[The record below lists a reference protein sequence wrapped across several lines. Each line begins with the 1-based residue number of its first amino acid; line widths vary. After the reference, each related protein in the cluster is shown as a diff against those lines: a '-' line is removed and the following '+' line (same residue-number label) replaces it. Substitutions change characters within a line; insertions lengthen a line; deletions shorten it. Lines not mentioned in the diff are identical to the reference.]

1 MAPVR
6 ACPSG
11 WPYTPGFWDRR
22 PLPGVP
28 WSQTP
33 VVRTDSVSRAGIP
46 RRLPE
51 GEQAERPSSGCN
63 KTHVRR
69 LPSARPSVAGQQA
82 GATRRL
88 APWPQVGATAHAAG
102 GCPTFREAQRP
113 PPPLLEGRPRE
124 RLVELH
130 TSFGELFTF
139 FCANATIH
147 GAITSQN
154 GLQMASWGLLL
165 VGALGVFCWQ
175 FRLLLAQ
182 YWRHPVI
189 MTVSVHS
196 ELRLFPAVTLCDMNP
211 HRPRSARSHLQ
222 VLDEFAQENI
232 HSLYKSNFS
241 ENRDV
246 LFADARLPQPAF
258 YLDRGIRLQ
267 RLSQPG
273 GQNKVG
279 FHLCNS
285 TGGDCF
291 YRAFSSAVTAI
302 QQWYRFH
309 YVNILALTP
318 PACEDG
324 GRFVF
329 SCRFDGQDCQAR
341 HFRTF
346 HHPTYSSCYS
356 FSGVSAARHPGITH
370 GECQPQAEDQ
380 PGPQGWAAG
389 PPPSAVHGGWHQV
402 MIHGHDHTPFLE
414 HQGFSVRPGTE
425 TTVGIRED
433 KVHRLGGP
441 YGRCTKGVE
450 GVDVQLLYKASYALQ
465 ACLVSCFQQLMV
477 ETCSCGY
484 YFYPLPSGAE
494 YSSYARHPAWGPGD
508 PPASLYLTLPQALQV
523 SGKCGGLGSGVTAT
537 APQQERKGVCLSQG
551 VFLQAL
557 CRDLQMAFLQDWIL
571 AVLGKR
577 RHRSLSQSP
586 GLRSNVAKVNI
597 FYQELNYRTVDKT
610 PVYSVPQLLSA
621 TGSLWSLWFGSSVLS
636 VLELLELL
644 LDAIALMLLRGCR
657 WLRRARGS
665 QPGAATV
672 PSHATPEANQLPTDR
687 RDDINHLG
695 GPAGLISHDA
705 PRSSGRSLC

>member
-1 MAPVR
+1 MEAP
-6 ACPSG
+6 A
-11 WPYTPGFWDRR
+11 
-22 PLPGVP
+22 
-28 WSQTP
+28 
-33 VVRTDSVSRAGIP
+33 
-46 RRLPE
+46 E
-51 GEQAERPSSGCN
+51 GGSSF
-63 KTHVRR
+63 
-69 LPSARPSVAGQQA
+69 
-82 GATRRL
+82 
-88 APWPQVGATAHAAG
+88 QVGATAHAAG
-102 GCPTFREAQRP
+102 GSPTFREAQRP
-113 PPPLLEGRPRE
+113 LPPLLEGRPRE

-130 TSFGELFTF
+130 TSFRELFTF

-147 GAITSQN
+147 GAVRLVCSSQN
-154 GLQMASWGLLL
+154 GLKTASWGLLL

-175 FRLLLAQ
+175 FGLLLAQ

-211 HRPRSARSHLQ
+211 HRPRSARYHLQ

-232 HSLYKSNFS
+232 RSLYKFNSS
-241 ENRDV
+241 ENRNV

-273 GQNKVG
+273 GQSKVG
-279 FHLCNS
+279 FRLCNS

-291 YRAFSSAVTAI
+291 YRAFSSAVTAVR
-302 QQWYRFH
+302 QWYRFH

-318 PACEDG
+318 PAREDG
-324 GRFVF
+324 RHSHGGHFVF

-341 HFRTF
+341 HFQTF
-346 HHPTYSSCYS
+346 HHPTYGSCHT
-356 FSGVSAARHPGITH
+356 FSGVSAARHPGISH
-370 GECQPQAEDQ
+370 GISLVLR
-380 PGPQGWAAG
+380 AG
-389 PPPSAVHGGWHQV
+389 QQDHLPLLSTEAGIKV

-425 TTVGIRED
+425 TTIGIRED
-433 KVHRLGGP
+433 EVHRLGGP
-441 YGRCTKGVE
+441 YGRCTKGGE
-450 GVDVQLLYKASYALQ
+450 GVDVQLLYDASYTLQ

-494 YSSYARHPAWGPGD
+494 YCSFARHPAWGHCFYR
-508 PPASLYLTLPQALQV
+508 LYKDLGTHRLPCT
-523 SGKCGGLGSGVTAT
+523 SRCPRPCRESFYK
-537 APQQERKGVCLSQG
+537 LSAG
-551 VFLQAL
+551 TSRWPSSKSA
-557 CRDLQMAFLQDWIL
+557 DWIL

-577 RHRSLSQSP
+577 RPRSLSQSP

-597 FYQELNYRTVDKT
+597 FYQELNYRTVDET

-644 LDAIALMLLRGCR
+644 LDAIALTLLRGCR

-672 PSHATPEANQLPTDR
+672 PSHTTPEANQLPTDC

-705 PRSSGRSLC
+705 SRSSGRSLC

>member
-1 MAPVR
+1 MEAP
-6 ACPSG
+6 A
-11 WPYTPGFWDRR
+11 
-22 PLPGVP
+22 
-28 WSQTP
+28 
-33 VVRTDSVSRAGIP
+33 
-46 RRLPE
+46 E
-51 GEQAERPSSGCN
+51 GGSSF
-63 KTHVRR
+63 
-69 LPSARPSVAGQQA
+69 
-82 GATRRL
+82 
-88 APWPQVGATAHAAG
+88 QVGATAHAAG
-102 GCPTFREAQRP
+102 GSPTFREAQRP
-113 PPPLLEGRPRE
+113 LPPLLEGRPRE

-130 TSFGELFTF
+130 TSFRELFTF

-147 GAITSQN
+147 GAVRLVCSSQN
-154 GLQMASWGLLL
+154 GLKTASWGLLL

-175 FRLLLAQ
+175 FGLLLAQ

-211 HRPRSARSHLQ
+211 HRPRSARYHLQ

-232 HSLYKSNFS
+232 RSLYKFNSS
-241 ENRDV
+241 ENRNV

-273 GQNKVG
+273 GQSKVG
-279 FHLCNS
+279 FRLCNS

-291 YRAFSSAVTAI
+291 YRAFSSAVTAVR
-302 QQWYRFH
+302 QWYRFH

-318 PACEDG
+318 PAREDG
-324 GRFVF
+324 RHSHGGHFVF

-341 HFRTF
+341 HFQTF
-346 HHPTYSSCYS
+346 HHPTYGSCHT
-356 FSGVSAARHPGITH
+356 FSGVSAARHPGISH
-370 GECQPQAEDQ
+370 GISLVLR
-380 PGPQGWAAG
+380 AG
-389 PPPSAVHGGWHQV
+389 QQDHLPLLSTEAGIKV

-425 TTVGIRED
+425 TTIGIRED
-433 KVHRLGGP
+433 EVHRLGGP
-441 YGRCTKGVE
+441 YGRCTKGGE
-450 GVDVQLLYKASYALQ
+450 GVDVQLLYDASYTLQ

-494 YSSYARHPAWGPGD
+494 YCSFARHPAWGHCFYRLYKDLGTHRLPCTSRCPRPCRESFYKLSAGTSRWPSSKSAVSAPEGWVRGGQAGGSHRSQRLSLD
-508 PPASLYLTLPQALQV
+508 QLCPVVPALNTGRTVPRGLREAAAPASLFRA
-523 SGKCGGLGSGVTAT
+523 
-537 APQQERKGVCLSQG
+537 
-551 VFLQAL
+551 
-557 CRDLQMAFLQDWIL
+557 QDWIL

-577 RHRSLSQSP
+577 RPRSLSQSP

-597 FYQELNYRTVDKT
+597 FYQELNYRTVDET

-644 LDAIALMLLRGCR
+644 LDAIALTLLRGCR

-672 PSHATPEANQLPTDR
+672 PSHTTPEANQLPTDC

-705 PRSSGRSLC
+705 SRSSGRSLC

>member
-1 MAPVR
+1 MEAP
-6 ACPSG
+6 A
-11 WPYTPGFWDRR
+11 
-22 PLPGVP
+22 
-28 WSQTP
+28 
-33 VVRTDSVSRAGIP
+33 
-46 RRLPE
+46 E
-51 GEQAERPSSGCN
+51 GGSSF
-63 KTHVRR
+63 
-69 LPSARPSVAGQQA
+69 
-82 GATRRL
+82 
-88 APWPQVGATAHAAG
+88 QVGATAHAAG
-102 GCPTFREAQRP
+102 GSPTFREAQRP
-113 PPPLLEGRPRE
+113 LPPLLEGRPRE

-130 TSFGELFTF
+130 TSFRELFTF

-147 GAITSQN
+147 GAVRLVCSSQN
-154 GLQMASWGLLL
+154 GLKTASWGLLL

-175 FRLLLAQ
+175 FGLLLAQ

-211 HRPRSARSHLQ
+211 HRPRSARYHLQ

-232 HSLYKSNFS
+232 RSLYKFNSS
-241 ENRDV
+241 ENRNV

-273 GQNKVG
+273 GQSKVG
-279 FHLCNS
+279 FRLCNS

-291 YRAFSSAVTAI
+291 YRAFSSAVTAVR
-302 QQWYRFH
+302 QWYRFH

-318 PACEDG
+318 PAREDG
-324 GRFVF
+324 RHSHGGHFVF

-341 HFRTF
+341 HFQTF
-346 HHPTYSSCYS
+346 HHPTYGSCHT
-356 FSGVSAARHPGITH
+356 FSGVSAARHPGISH
-370 GECQPQAEDQ
+370 GISLVLR
-380 PGPQGWAAG
+380 AG
-389 PPPSAVHGGWHQV
+389 QQDHLPLLSTEAGIKV

-425 TTVGIRED
+425 TTIGIRED
-433 KVHRLGGP
+433 EVHRLGGP
-441 YGRCTKGVE
+441 YGRCTKGGE
-450 GVDVQLLYKASYALQ
+450 GVDVQLLYDASYTLQ

-494 YSSYARHPAWGPGD
+494 YCSFARHPAWGETTPSPHPGHWGGVRPCQPATSPPAQIEPSGLICDTQPPPRSLLLPPLQGPGD
-508 PPASLYLTLPQALQV
+508 PPASLYLTLPQALQ
-523 SGKCGGLGSGVTAT
+523 SFYK
-537 APQQERKGVCLSQG
+537 LSAG
-551 VFLQAL
+551 TSRWPSSKSA
-557 CRDLQMAFLQDWIL
+557 DWIL

-577 RHRSLSQSP
+577 RPRSLSQSP

-597 FYQELNYRTVDKT
+597 FYQELNYRTVDET

-644 LDAIALMLLRGCR
+644 LDAIALTLLRGCR

-672 PSHATPEANQLPTDR
+672 PSHTTPEANQLPTDC

-705 PRSSGRSLC
+705 SRSSGRSLC

>member
-1 MAPVR
+1 MEAP
-6 ACPSG
+6 A
-11 WPYTPGFWDRR
+11 
-22 PLPGVP
+22 
-28 WSQTP
+28 
-33 VVRTDSVSRAGIP
+33 
-46 RRLPE
+46 E
-51 GEQAERPSSGCN
+51 GGSSFQ
-63 KTHVRR
+63 
-69 LPSARPSVAGQQA
+69 AGQQV

-113 PPPLLEGRPRE
+113 LPPLLEGRPRE

-130 TSFGELFTF
+130 TSFRELFTF

-147 GAITSQN
+147 GAIRLVCSSQN
-154 GLQMASWGLLL
+154 GLKMASWGLLL

-175 FRLLLAQ
+175 FGLLLAQ
-182 YWRHPVI
+182 YGRHPVI

-211 HRPRSARSHLQ
+211 HRPRSARYHLQ
-222 VLDEFAQENI
+222 VLDEFARENI
-232 HSLYKSNFS
+232 HSLYKFNFS

-246 LFADARLPQPAF
+246 PFADAGLPQPAF

-279 FHLCNS
+279 FRLCNS

-302 QQWYRFH
+302 RQWYHFH

-318 PACEDG
+318 PAREDG

-329 SCRFDGQDCQAR
+329 SCRFDGQDCRAR

-346 HHPTYSSCYS
+346 HHPTYGSCYS
-356 FSGVSAARHPGITH
+356 FSGVSAARHPGITR
-370 GECQPQAEDQ
+370 GISLVLR
-380 PGPQGWAAG
+380 AG
-389 PPPSAVHGGWHQV
+389 RQNHLPLLSTEAGIKV

-433 KVHRLGGP
+433 EVHRLGGP

-450 GVDVQLLYKASYALQ
+450 GVDVQLLYEASYTLQ

-494 YSSYARHPAWGPGD
+494 YCSYARHLAWGHCFYR
-508 PPASLYLTLPQALQV
+508 LYKDLGTHRLPCT
-523 SGKCGGLGSGVTAT
+523 SRCPRPCRESFYK
-537 APQQERKGVCLSQG
+537 LSAG
-551 VFLQAL
+551 TSRWPSSKA
-557 CRDLQMAFLQDWIL
+557 ADWIL
-571 AVLGKR
+571 AVLGKQ

-586 GLRSNVAKVNI
+586 GLRSNVAKVNT
-597 FYQELNYRTVDKT
+597 FYQELNYRTVDET
-610 PVYSVPQLLSA
+610 PIYSVPQLLSA

-644 LDAIALMLLRGCR
+644 LDAIALMLLRGCH
-657 WLRRARGS
+657 WLCRARGS

-705 PRSSGRSLC
+705 PWSSGRSLC